1 MDSLR
6 IVFKS
11 GNIWK
16 KVVVQP
22 RCQGCCSWCCVISA
36 SCHTLFSHL
45 AQHHPDQNWNFTDTM
60 ASFLTSQYFSAT
72 TDCCER
78 HTKRKRL
85 NSSCS
90 DGDQHKDLDEVSSI
104 NSYSPQIEDFFPNRP
119 IPRNK
124 SISSCLSRGVSIP
137 LNFSPIDE
145 SYIRNNGRGSVTRS
159 HVRSPLMACWGWFV
173 PVDK

>member
-1 MDSLR
+1 MPPAS
-6 IVFKS
+6 
-11 GNIWK
+11 
-16 KVVVQP
+16 QP
-22 RCQGCCSWCCVISA
+22 SRPPLTYHRPNQICQEA
-36 SCHTLFSHL
+36 
-45 AQHHPDQNWNFTDTM
+45 NTM
-60 ASFLTSQYFSAT
+60 SSFLTSQYFSAT
-72 TDCCER
+72 NECCER

-85 NSSCS
+85 DSSSS
-90 DGDQHKDLDEVSSI
+90 DGEQEKDLDEISSI

-124 SISSCLSRGVSIP
+124 SIASCLARGVSIP

-145 SYIRNNGRGSVTRS
+145 SSIRNNGRGSVTRS